1 MNLDRDS
8 VTSFAPVDPDLYEV
22 AFTGEDESWTL
33 PVIGFAVVVTYAA
46 QEDHDL
52 SETGVC
58 PVLIG
63 EDGYAVT
70 LRDLLSELSHRPQAT
85 LRRKAAP

>member
-1 MNLDRDS
+1 MDHGSALNF
-8 VTSFAPVDPDLYEV
+8 TPIPPGQYEV
-22 AFTGEDESWTL
+22 TFTAPDDHQWTL

-52 SETGVC
+52 SETGVR

-63 EDGYAVT
+63 EDGYVVT
-70 LRDLLSELSHRPQAT
+70 LPELLSELSHRPQAA